1 MVQLV
6 AFVPVVAPVAVV
18 VVQEV
23 APVAVVVVPL
33 VEKVAR
39 LAGASSLGHTTGN
52 N

>member
-6 AFVPVVAPVAVV
+6 AVVPVVAPVAVV

-39 LAGASSLGHTTGN
+39 LAASSLAHTTGN